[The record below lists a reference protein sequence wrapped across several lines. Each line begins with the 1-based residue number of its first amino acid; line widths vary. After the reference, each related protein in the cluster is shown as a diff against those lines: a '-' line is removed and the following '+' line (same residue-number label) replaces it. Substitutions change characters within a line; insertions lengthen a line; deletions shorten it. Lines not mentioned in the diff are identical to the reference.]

1 MEMNL
6 QQTLK
11 QTDLPHLA
19 ACAAHRHVASQA
31 GREMVD
37 TFLRYLCELEPV
49 LPDDKEVLIPGSWY
63 DAGEKHLTADLYRT
77 ADLEKVRMDWKQE
90 RFYSREE
97 LASMEPDARKQLFNS
112 LSQNSP
118 QAMDYTAAPWTETL
132 AAEVRMPDDF
142 TTKERLDFLA
152 AAVLEMA
159 YYGFTPDAHDQNVE
173 RLEAAVRDLD
183 NTKITDSWEIERPT
197 DKTAMET
204 DLDEWIDSIL
214 QLQDTV
220 RMLQTLF

>member
-1 MEMNL
+1 MNL

-11 QTDLPHLA
+11 QTDLPRLA
-19 ACAAHRHVASQA
+19 TCAAHRHVASQA
-31 GREMVD
+31 GRETVE

-49 LPDDKEVLIPGSWY
+49 LPDETEILIPGSWY

-77 ADLEKVRMDWKQE
+77 ADLERARKDWKLE
-90 RFYSREE
+90 LFYSRKE
-97 LASMEPDARKQLFNS
+97 LASMEPDARKALFNS

-118 QAMDYTAAPWTETL
+118 QALDYTAALWAETL
-132 AAEVRMPDDF
+132 AAEVRMLDSF
-142 TTKERLDFLA
+142 TLEERLDFLA

-159 YYGFTPDAHDQNVE
+159 YYGFTPDAHDRNVE

-183 NTKITDSWEIERPT
+183 NAKITDSWEIERPT

-204 DLDEWIDSIL
+204 ELDEWIDGIL
-214 QLQDTV
+214 QLQDTA
-220 RMLQTLF
+220 RMLQALF

>member
-1 MEMNL
+1 MNL

-11 QTDLPHLA
+11 QTDLPRLA
-19 ACAAHRHVASQA
+19 ACTAHRHVASQA
-31 GREMVD
+31 GRETVEA
-37 TFLRYLCELEPV
+37 FLRYLCELEPV
-49 LPDDKEVLIPGSWY
+49 LPDETKILIPGSWY
-63 DAGEKHLTADLYRT
+63 DAGEKHLTTDLYRT
-77 ADLEKVRMDWKQE
+77 ADLERARKDWKLE
-90 RFYSREE
+90 RSYSRKE
-97 LASMEPDARKQLFNS
+97 LASMEPDARKALFNS

-118 QAMDYTAAPWTETL
+118 QALDYTAAPWTETL
-132 AAEVRMPDDF
+132 AAEVRMPDSF

-159 YYGFTPDAHDQNVE
+159 YYGFTPDAHDRNVE

-204 DLDEWIDSIL
+204 DLDEWIDTLL
-214 QLQDTV
+214 QFQDTA
-220 RMLQTLF
+220 RMLQALF

>member
-1 MEMNL
+1 MNL
-6 QQTLK
+6 QQTLQ
-11 QTDLPHLA
+11 QTNLPRLA

-49 LPDDKEVLIPGSWY
+49 LPNDKEILIPGSWY

-77 ADLEKVRMDWKQE
+77 ADLERARKDWKLK
-90 RFYSREE
+90 RFYSRKE
-97 LASMEPDARKQLFNS
+97 LASMEPDVRKALYNS

-118 QAMDYTAAPWTETL
+118 QVLDYTAAPWAETL
-132 AAEVRMPDDF
+132 AAEVRMLDSF
-142 TTKERLDFLA
+142 TLEERLDFLV

-159 YYGFTPDAHDQNVE
+159 YYGFTPDAHARNVE
-173 RLEAAVRDLD
+173 RLEAAVRGLD
-183 NTKITDSWEIERPT
+183 KMKITDSWEIESTTEKT
-197 DKTAMET
+197 DMET
-204 DLDEWIDSIL
+204 DPDEWIDSIL

-220 RMLQTLF
+220 RMLQVLF

>member
-1 MEMNL
+1 MNL
-6 QQTLK
+6 QQALQ
-11 QTDLPHLA
+11 QTDLPRLA
-19 ACAAHRHVASQA
+19 ACAAHHHVASQA
-31 GREMVD
+31 GRDTVD

-49 LPDDKEVLIPGSWY
+49 LPDDKEILIPGSWY

-77 ADLEKVRMDWKQE
+77 ADLERARKDWKLE
-90 RFYSREE
+90 RFYSWDE
-97 LASMEPDARKQLFNS
+97 LASMEPDARKELFNM
-112 LSQNSP
+112 LAQHSP
-118 QAMDYTAAPWTETL
+118 QAMDYTAAPWAETL

-220 RMLQTLF
+220 RMLQALF

>member
-1 MEMNL
+1 MNL
-6 QQTLK
+6 HQTLK
-11 QTDLPHLA
+11 QADLPRLA

-31 GREMVD
+31 GRETVE

-49 LPDDKEVLIPGSWY
+49 LPDETEILIPGSWY

-77 ADLEKVRMDWKQE
+77 ADLERARKDWKLE
-90 RFYSREE
+90 RFYSRKE
-97 LASMEPDARKQLFNS
+97 LASMEPDARKALFNS

-118 QAMDYTAAPWTETL
+118 QALDYTAALWAETL
-132 AAEVRMPDDF
+132 AAEVRMLDSF
-142 TTKERLDFLA
+142 TLEERLDFLA

-159 YYGFTPDAHDQNVE
+159 YYGFTPDAHDRNVE

-183 NTKITDSWEIERPT
+183 NAKITDSWEIERPT

-204 DLDEWIDSIL
+204 ELDEWIDGIL
-214 QLQDTV
+214 QLQDTA
-220 RMLQTLF
+220 RMLQALF

>member
-1 MEMNL
+1 MNL

-37 TFLRYLCELEPV
+37 RFLRYLCELEPV